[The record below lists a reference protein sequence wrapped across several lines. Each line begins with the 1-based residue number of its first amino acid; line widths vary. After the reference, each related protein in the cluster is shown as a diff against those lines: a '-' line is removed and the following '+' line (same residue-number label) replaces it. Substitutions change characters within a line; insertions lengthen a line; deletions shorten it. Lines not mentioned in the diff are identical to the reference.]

1 MMGEW
6 EEISK
11 RYGNTAAR
19 EVGECESAE
28 CESGRKYKEIFPREQ
43 GALAVSNATCR
54 LSNKK
59 IENQP

>member
-28 CESGRKYKEIFPREQ
+28 CESGRKYKEIFPRDE
-43 GALAVSNATCR
+43 GA
-54 LSNKK
+54 
-59 IENQP
+59 